1 MLRKL
6 TLVLGITIVGA
17 AVSACSPSR
26 MAADLAGKAMAGGGD
41 VYASEE
47 DPELLMAALPFGLK
61 TMEGLIT
68 SSPGNTNLRL
78 AAGRG
83 FAAYAYLVQ
92 QAQGGGRPATTAER
106 RAFDHRV
113 SRLFQRG
120 RDHAM
125 AGLEARHP
133 GFAEALK
140 TDREAALARTGPAD
154 AELLY
159 WAGAAWAGAI
169 AADKRDLAM
178 VAALPIAAS
187 LVIRTAELDDSFDG
201 GAAHEFLMLYEAGRP
216 GGALDVAEAHYR
228 RAVELSGGTSAGA
241 HVGYAE
247 MIAVARQDRTAF
259 RRALAAALAVD
270 TDAAPERRLT
280 NVLAQRKARRLIEQ
294 EDLLFLT
301 PEGDIS

>member
-1 MLRKL
+1 
-6 TLVLGITIVGA
+6 
-17 AVSACSPSR
+17 
-26 MAADLAGKAMAGGGD
+26 
-41 VYASEE
+41 
-47 DPELLMAALPFGLK
+47 
-61 TMEGLIT
+61 
-68 SSPGNTNLRL
+68 
-78 AAGRG
+78 
-83 FAAYAYLVQ
+83 
-92 QAQGGGRPATTAER
+92 
-106 RAFDHRV
+106 
-113 SRLFQRG
+113 
-120 RDHAM
+120 M

-133 GFAEALK
+133 GFTEALK

-187 LVIRTAELDDSFDG
+187 LVIRTAELDDGFDG

-216 GGALDVAEAHYR
+216 GGSLDVAEAHYR

-247 MIAVARQDRTAF
+247 MIAVARQDRAAF
-259 RRALAAALAVD
+259 RRALDAALAVN

-280 NVLAQRKARRLIEQ
+280 NVLAQRKARRLGQQ
-294 EDLLFLT
+294 EDLLFIA